1 MKKILWLRFSG
12 FSILPH
18 ANETSRFV
26 NDVVYN
32 ISDGEITYLIPQ
44 VLVRSKRNK
53 KKKREANKNKEE
65 QKTNSYNIFW
75 KCNRYSTTVK
85 SKTNCVFRSA
95 HNRNG
100 ELFNLSDTKSCSKTK
115 VREKENRCIDSLAAS
130 RKPHVLV
137 SRVQG
142 ITMHLRRTDE
152 PSYEGQALICL
163 LSTGK
168 T

>member
-1 MKKILWLRFSG
+1 M
-12 FSILPH
+12 
-18 ANETSRFV
+18 
-26 NDVVYN
+26 
-32 ISDGEITYLIPQ
+32 
-44 VLVRSKRNK
+44 
-53 KKKREANKNKEE
+53 
-65 QKTNSYNIFW
+65 
-75 KCNRYSTTVK
+75 
-85 SKTNCVFRSA
+85 FRSA

-100 ELFNLSDTKSCSKTK
+100 KLFNLSDMKSCSKTK

-142 ITMHLRRTDE
+142 IAMHLRRTDE